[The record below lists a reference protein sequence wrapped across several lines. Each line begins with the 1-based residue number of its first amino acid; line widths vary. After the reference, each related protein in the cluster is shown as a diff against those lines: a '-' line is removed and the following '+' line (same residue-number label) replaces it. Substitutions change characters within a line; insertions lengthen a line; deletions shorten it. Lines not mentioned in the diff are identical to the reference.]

1 MGHLWS
7 NCKSYLRFL
16 PEDPD
21 PEEPD
26 EPLFLPELLPEE
38 LTELPL
44 DLPEV
49 R

>member
-1 MGHLWS
+1 MV
-7 NCKSYLRFL
+7 YLRFL

-21 PEEPD
+21 PEELD
-26 EPLFLPELLPEE
+26 EPLFLPELLLDP
-38 LTELPL
+38 TELPL